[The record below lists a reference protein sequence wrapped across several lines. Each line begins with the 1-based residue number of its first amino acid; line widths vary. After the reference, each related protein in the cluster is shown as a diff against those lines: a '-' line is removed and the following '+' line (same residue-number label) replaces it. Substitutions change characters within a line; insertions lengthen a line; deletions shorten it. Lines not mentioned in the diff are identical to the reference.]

1 MIQKYTIIY
10 CFSFEVGQLY
20 IIIIINLILKCTL
33 IKNKTKL
40 YSLFQIKV
48 GNYDFFYFKL
58 TSIINKHQLLTVWI

>member
-10 CFSFEVGQLY
+10 CFSFKVGQLY
-20 IIIIINLILKCTL
+20 IIIIIIIINLILKCTL

-48 GNYDFFYFKL
+48 GNYDFFIL
-58 TSIINKHQLLTVWI
+58 N